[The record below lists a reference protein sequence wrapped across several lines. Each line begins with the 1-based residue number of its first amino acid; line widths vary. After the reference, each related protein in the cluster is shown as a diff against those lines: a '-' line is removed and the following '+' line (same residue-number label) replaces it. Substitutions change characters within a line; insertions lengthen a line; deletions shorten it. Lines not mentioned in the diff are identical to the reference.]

1 MSSDL
6 SSYLATRYLIADPKP
21 SKKRKRSKNPDASS
35 GGGGGGLIIAD
46 DDGETGWS
54 RRGHDDDDN
63 EDGVPATVA
72 GTSAEFR
79 KAKKSGWK
87 VVGAPASSSSS
98 TPASAP
104 QQPDDAS
111 RAADQIVA
119 SAAAELRTA
128 TSADDASP
136 ALVLMSDGTH
146 AGLQSGAAVSQQL
159 ARRRDAERAEYE
171 REARSQSYKQQQQET
186 VYRDATG
193 RRVDVAMKRAE
204 LRREAE
210 AAREKQEQERR
221 ALRGDAQVAEAR
233 ARREALGDAALMG
246 VARGADD
253 EDLNRELKGKVR
265 WGDTMAQF
273 IGASNTGGGGKEVTI
288 AAGGK
293 KKSGGG
299 SSGAAKGR
307 QRPTYQGA
315 WAPNRYQIPPGYRW
329 DGVDRSNG
337 FEAERFKAINRRE
350 RNKGLEYTWQM
361 DD

>member
-1 MSSDL
+1 MPSDL

-21 SKKRKRSKNPDASS
+21 SKKRKRSKNPDA
-35 GGGGGGLIIAD
+35 GGGGLIIAD

-54 RRGHDDDDN
+54 RRGHGRDDDDDN

-87 VVGAPASSSSS
+87 VVGAPAPSSSS

-104 QQPDDAS
+104 PPDDAS

-119 SAAAELRTA
+119 SAAAERSTA
-128 TSADDASP
+128 SADDASP

-159 ARRRDAERAEYE
+159 SRRRDAERAEYE
-171 REARSQSYKQQQQET
+171 REARSQKQQQET

-210 AAREKQEQERR
+210 AARAKQEQERR

-253 EDLNRELKGKVR
+253 EDMNRELRGKVR

-273 IGASNTGGGGKEVTI
+273 IGASNSSGKEVTI

-293 KKSGGG
+293 KKKSGGGGGGGG
-299 SSGAAKGR
+299 SSGAKGR
-307 QRPTYQGA
+307 RPTYQGA